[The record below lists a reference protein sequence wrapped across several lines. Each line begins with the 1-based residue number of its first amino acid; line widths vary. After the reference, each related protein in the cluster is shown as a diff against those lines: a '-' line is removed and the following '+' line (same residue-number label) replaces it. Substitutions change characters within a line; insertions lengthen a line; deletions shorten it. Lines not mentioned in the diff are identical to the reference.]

1 MGNVYASPVVLA
13 KKESTPM
20 KTIQAFVTDDGKL
33 FPNEQQAAYHE
44 MFLSKQQVVEDFLA
58 SDLNVYLGQ
67 AQKSIAR
74 NTVINW
80 ELWKAKNVK

>member
-1 MGNVYASPVVLA
+1 LA
-13 KKESTPM
+13 KEESAPM

-44 MFLSKQQVVEDFLA
+44 MFLNKQQVVEDFLT

-74 NTVINW
+74 NTIINW